1 MAGRNGS
8 DNLCRFLSVVVC
20 VMVLIG
26 AFAGDEAASM
36 LWGLGVVGLVYIY
49 FRVFSKN
56 LPKRR
61 AENDKYLALRR
72 KITGDFTGGR
82 DRWSQRKD
90 YVFFR
95 CPSCRTM
102 LRVPRG
108 KGKIKIICRKCGNSF
123 IKKT

>member
-20 VMVLIG
+20 VLLVCAVSLRGNAAYALWVLAI
-26 AFAGDEAASM
+26 A
-36 LWGLGVVGLVYIY
+36 GLVYCY
-49 FRVFSKN
+49 FRILSRNVE
-56 LPKRR
+56 KRR
-61 AENDKYLALRR
+61 QENSRYLAKREAFLGYFRGAKER
-72 KITGDFTGGR
+72 H
-82 DRWSQRKD
+82 SQRKD
-90 YVFFR
+90 YRFFR

-108 KGKIKIICRKCGNSF
+108 KGKVKIVCRKCGTSF